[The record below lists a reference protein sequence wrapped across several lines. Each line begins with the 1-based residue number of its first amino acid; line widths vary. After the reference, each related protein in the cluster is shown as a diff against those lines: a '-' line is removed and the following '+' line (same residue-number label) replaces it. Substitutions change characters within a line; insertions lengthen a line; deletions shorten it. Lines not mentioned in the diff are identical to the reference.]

1 MKNEEKIIKPSVWQV
16 FKSVLSA
23 VVGVQ
28 SEKNRQQDFQAASV
42 WPFFIGGII
51 FTVCFVIGLILLV
64 RSVT

>member
-28 SEKNRQQDFQAASV
+28 SEKNRQQDFQATSV

-51 FTVCFVIGLILLV
+51 FTACFVIGLILLV